1 MEHLLK
7 YAEPAII
14 VAVDHL
20 VELVDRVT
28 ARVSQASER
37 RFLPP
42 AARAGITTGLTR
54 RASGAAYPYATP

>member
-1 MEHLLK
+1 MEQLLN

-14 VAVDHL
+14 VAVHHL

-42 AARAGITTGLTR
+42 SARAGTTTGQML
-54 RASGAAYPYATP
+54 RA